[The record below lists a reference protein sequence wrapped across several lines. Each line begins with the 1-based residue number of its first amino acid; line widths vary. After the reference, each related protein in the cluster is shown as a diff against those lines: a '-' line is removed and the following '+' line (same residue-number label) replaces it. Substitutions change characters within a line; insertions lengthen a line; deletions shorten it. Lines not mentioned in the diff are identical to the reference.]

1 MSGQPA
7 GTIAAIP
14 AWVRYGVIA
23 GLFAFA
29 CTLGANI
36 AITWFKPA
44 DLCRTGP
51 LIIPLF
57 MLGALVVF
65 VALAGAAG
73 FATGRVSGP
82 GSSAALAGLLVGV
95 LGGCALLAL
104 IPFAPSIGRRI
115 QDLMALCPGA
125 GGPFSF
131 DLGGTP
137 PPGVILATPPPGFF
151 TTSPPPGAI
160 AGPPTGVAALF
171 NAVLSITI
179 ATGLAV
185 GAAALA
191 GLLGV
196 ATRSDAGTDRPS

>member
-7 GTIAAIP
+7 GRLATIP
-14 AWVRYGVIA
+14 AWVRSGVIA
-23 GLFAFA
+23 GVVAFA
-29 CTLGANI
+29 CTLSANI

-44 DLCRTGP
+44 DLCRAGP

-57 MLGALVVF
+57 MLAALVAF
-65 VALAGAAG
+65 LLLAAAAG
-73 FATGRVSGP
+73 FATGRASGP

-95 LGGCALLAL
+95 LGGCALLGL
-104 IPFAPSIGRRI
+104 IPFAPSISQRI

-125 GGPFSF
+125 GGSFSF
-131 DLGGTP
+131 DLGPTP

-151 TTSPPPGAI
+151 TTSPPPGAM

-171 NAVLSITI
+171 SAVISITLGI
-179 ATGLAV
+179 GLAA
-185 GAAALA
+185 GAAALG

-196 ATRSDAGTDRPS
+196 ATRSDAGADRPS

>member
-51 LIIPLF
+51 LIIPLL

-73 FATGRVSGP
+73 FPTGPLRRP
-82 GSSAALAGLLVGV
+82 GSSSAAPGLP
-95 LGGCALLAL
+95 GG
-104 IPFAPSIGRRI
+104 GRRG
-115 QDLMALCPGA
+115 LAA
-125 GGPFSF
+125 S
-131 DLGGTP
+131 
-137 PPGVILATPPPGFF
+137 GVVP
-151 TTSPPPGAI
+151 
-160 AGPPTGVAALF
+160 VAA
-171 NAVLSITI
+171 
-179 ATGLAV
+179 
-185 GAAALA
+185 
-191 GLLGV
+191 
-196 ATRSDAGTDRPS
+196 R